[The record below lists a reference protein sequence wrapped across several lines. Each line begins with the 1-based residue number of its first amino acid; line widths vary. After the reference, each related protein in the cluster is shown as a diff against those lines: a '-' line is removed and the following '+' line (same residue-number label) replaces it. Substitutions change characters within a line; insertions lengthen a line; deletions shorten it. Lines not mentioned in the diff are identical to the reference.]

1 MGTCPGCGTS
11 NPEDSKFCAACGKQ
25 LPEKEAIATH
35 CSQCG
40 TTNPP
45 GSAFCGS
52 CGTSLTAG
60 AGSEPPTTPPK
71 TPPIVRAVTENPC
84 GQLRTV
90 LRIGGGIFIL
100 SAFAGCARMS
110 MMQSMYGMWANTGL
124 LSIFLVL
131 DFILGGMC
139 LFAAERAGKGDTP
152 LATIMLWVMG
162 GFGVLDIL
170 AGLGSGNFVTALIG
184 AALLGAA
191 LFGRKQL
198 VTGKAW
204 P

>member
-1 MGTCPGCGTS
+1 METCPGCGAS
-11 NPEDSKFCAACGKQ
+11 NPDDSKFCAACGKQ

-40 TTNPP
+40 TINPP
-45 GSAFCGS
+45 GSAFCGT
-52 CGTSLTAG
+52 CCTPLAG
-60 AGSEPPTTPPK
+60 NRGRGPIPPK
-71 TPPIVRAVTENPC
+71 VPPVARAAAENST

-90 LRIGGGIFIL
+90 LRIGGGIFVL
-100 SAFAGCARMS
+100 SAFAGCARMR

-131 DFILGGMC
+131 DFILGGLC
-139 LFAAERAGKGDTP
+139 LFAAERTGKGDTP
-152 LATIMLWVMG
+152 LATIMLFVMG

-170 AGLGSGNFVTALIG
+170 AGLGSGNFVTALFG

-191 LFGRKQL
+191 LFGWKQRAA
-198 VTGKAW
+198 VKAW
-204 P
+204 S